1 MACCWFG
8 SWRLVVCQSVSFG
21 QRGVCTENRA
31 YSSASWS
38 RLASAGNKNPS
49 RPSISS
55 FHFLP
60 SCSRLGNFARG
71 SIPQTPC
78 SRIPRSKTRR
88 SIIFPLSGLCREILL
103 GDFRNSKNLQR
114 LKSSSL
120 VQCRTFADISHRLY
134 LAASFAIFQGVDVR
148 QVFALVNF
156 NRR

>member
-31 YSSASWS
+31 YFSASWS
-38 RLASAGNKNPS
+38 RLASTGKRNPS

-55 FHFLP
+55 FHFLASP
-60 SCSRLGNFARG
+60 SHLGNFARE

-78 SRIPRSKTRR
+78 SRIARSKTMEYH
-88 SIIFPLSGLCREILL
+88 LSVEWTVL
-103 GDFRNSKNLQR
+103 GNFRNSKNLQH
-114 LKSSSL
+114 LKSLSL
-120 VQCRTFADISHRLY
+120 VQCRTFADISRRLY
-134 LAASFAIFQGVDVR
+134 LAASFAIFRGIDLR

-156 NRR
+156 SRR